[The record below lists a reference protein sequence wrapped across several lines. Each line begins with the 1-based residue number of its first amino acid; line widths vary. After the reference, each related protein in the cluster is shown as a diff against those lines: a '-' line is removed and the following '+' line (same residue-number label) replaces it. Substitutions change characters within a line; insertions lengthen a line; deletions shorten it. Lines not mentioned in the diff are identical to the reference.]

1 MRSVAIKGVKE
12 FEIKDMDEP
21 IFDGKRVIVDVE
33 KTGICGSDIHYW
45 VNGDPK
51 GLVMGHEFCGVVSNP
66 GDRTDLK
73 VGDRVTALPISPC
86 GKCASCVK
94 GEPQYCSVT
103 WSNAVGL
110 SLNNPGGLAPKLA
123 VRSDMVYK
131 VPDNVSFEE
140 GAMVEPTAVG
150 LHAIH
155 LANIKVG
162 DKVLVIGGGIIGL
175 VSAMFAKLEGAS
187 LVSLSET
194 NEARGKKSVELG
206 VSDEWYD
213 AKDPQLME
221 KLLAKTEGG
230 FDVVIECVGNA
241 PAVNSALS
249 FVRPGGSVVLV
260 GVATDAIPTYTVMA
274 VMKELTI
281 KGAIA
286 YTKEEFKTCIDLISS
301 KTIDVMKFVD
311 DIVGLED
318 VQKSYERLTS
328 GVDSAIKILV
338 DPNK

>member
-45 VNGDPK
+45 VNGEPK